1 MGADI
6 DVLVVDEDE
15 EVLDL
20 TGTFLERK
28 SDRIAVE
35 TETHPPT
42 AADRAV
48 EEGFDCVVSDF
59 RMPELDGLEL
69 FEAIHERREMPFFL
83 FSAAA
88 TEATGQ
94 DALDAGVTAFVQK
107 GAGTD
112 HYDELVAEIEAAV
125 D

>member
-1 MGADI
+1 MGEMI

-20 TGTFLERK
+20 TSTFLERK

-35 TETHPPT
+35 TEHHPPT

-59 RMPELDGLEL
+59 RMPEMNGMEL
-69 FEAIHERREMPFFL
+69 FETIHERTELPFFL
-83 FSAAA
+83 FTAAA
-88 TEATGQ
+88 GTETGA
-94 DALDAGVTAFVQK
+94 DALDAGVAGFIQK

-112 HYDELVAEIEAAV
+112 HYDELVEGIETAV
-125 D
+125 E